1 MALDIS
7 NRNPEYYENRFE
19 QRYKMACKCMVQIDG
34 EQFNGEIADISFNGV
49 AFILEHYWGQD
60 VVGDTIEF
68 CIFRENYMAVTM
80 IGELRNCTVT
90 TDNHTRIGLQ
100 IKRGNRQVWDALVR
114 QAQNGL

>member
-49 AFILEHYWGQD
+49 AFILEHYWGS
-60 VVGDTIEF
+60 GYY
-68 CIFRENYMAVTM
+68 R
-80 IGELRNCTVT
+80 
-90 TDNHTRIGLQ
+90 
-100 IKRGNRQVWDALVR
+100 RGYRVLYIQRKLYGCNNDW
-114 QAQNGL
+114 